1 MKVLTTS
8 ASAQNIDVI
17 PRAYA
22 SSYTLKLR
30 DTSKNKEVFS
40 ASVSA
45 SDSGNFKRLSATI
58 SPVLKEGRYY
68 DMSLISGSATVYK
81 DKVFCTDQTIN
92 QANNNKALKK
102 IGKTKDI
109 ESLRD
114 ALNEIFEE
122 LGPNDYNKQRL
133 EDIIKKAKQLQTL
146 INSNLKV
153 VDGSAN
159 FDIDDWTSDWETVT
173 DIMFRINSIKVVNL
187 EQLKTMN
194 DLHKKHSNI
203 EKLIKDQI

>member
-68 DMSLISGSATVYK
+68 DMSLVSGSATVYK
-81 DKVFCTDQTIN
+81 DKVFCPDQTII
-92 QANNNKALKK
+92 KK
-102 IGKTKDI
+102 IIITMI
-109 ESLRD
+109 LIMENL
-114 ALNEIFEE
+114 L
-122 LGPNDYNKQRL
+122 LMKQQ
-133 EDIIKKAKQLQTL
+133 DHTITIT
-146 INSNLKV
+146 
-153 VDGSAN
+153 
-159 FDIDDWTSDWETVT
+159 
-173 DIMFRINSIKVVNL
+173 
-187 EQLKTMN
+187 
-194 DLHKKHSNI
+194 
-203 EKLIKDQI
+203 

>member
-1 MKVLTTS
+1 MEVLTTS
-8 ASAQNIDVI
+8 ASGQNIDVI

-68 DMSLISGSATVYK
+68 DMSLLSGSSIVYK

-92 QANNNKALKK
+92 QANNNYY
-102 IGKTKDI
+102 DI
-109 ESLRD
+109 NSGEFTFDETTGSHD
-114 ALNEIFEE
+114 
-122 LGPNDYNKQRL
+122 NDY
-133 EDIIKKAKQLQTL
+133 II
-146 INSNLKV
+146 V
-153 VDGSAN
+153 
-159 FDIDDWTSDWETVT
+159 
-173 DIMFRINSIKVVNL
+173 
-187 EQLKTMN
+187 
-194 DLHKKHSNI
+194 
-203 EKLIKDQI
+203 